1 MLELAVLLGAFLLAA
16 GLVVLI
22 LLVQKASGLHV
33 RRLGVLQLAIGAV
46 PGMVGA
52 VVILIF
58 NVDLVDDGG
67 FESWGISG
75 LIITITAV
83 LLIALLVQ
91 WLVRRI

>member
-16 GLVVLI
+16 GLVMLI
-22 LLVQKASGLHV
+22 LLVQKANGRHV
-33 RRLGVLQLAIGAV
+33 RRLGALQLAIGAV
-46 PGMVGA
+46 PGMIGA

-67 FESWGISG
+67 FQSLGISG

-83 LLIALLVQ
+83 LLIALLAQ